1 MAQIAQQDNLLIV
14 ADVAAADLG
23 ADVKKKL
30 LECAKNGTI
39 FDVILQ
45 TKETSA
51 LTCLYKVLTVIK
63 DTADG
68 GDVKY
73 KLLLMGVAAIAVE
86 LN

>member
-1 MAQIAQQDNLLIV
+1 MAQIAQQDNLVIV
-14 ADVAAADLG
+14 ANVAVANLG

-45 TKETSA
+45 TKETNTQ
-51 LTCLYKVLTVIK
+51 TCLYKVLTLIK
-63 DTADG
+63 DATDG

-73 KLLLMGVAAIAVE
+73 KLLLMGLAAVAVE

>member
-14 ADVAAADLG
+14 TDVAVANLG

-30 LECAKNGTI
+30 LECTKNGTI

-45 TKETSA
+45 TKETST

-63 DTADG
+63 DTTDG

-73 KLLLMGVAAIAVE
+73 KLILMGLAAVAVE